1 VRRLGIALGIG
12 LVGLVLLGA
21 LVLGLLAP
29 PTPLQPP
36 ERGARFESV
45 TIVNPGVGRAA
56 QRRVT
61 VEDGRIASIE
71 ASDTGEPG
79 GYLLPGLVDMHVHDA
94 DTSIDGQQDL
104 FSLLYLAHGV
114 TAVRNTGGG
123 TDQLAHRERIA
134 RGEVIGPRIFACGPL
149 HDGKPPI
156 WEFSTVVETP
166 EQAEAAVAFVAGS
179 GFDCVKVYER
189 LLPEVQA
196 ALVGA
201 ARARGLPVVGH
212 VPDRVRF
219 EDAGVDDVQ
228 HLRGLERAEPREPV
242 LDPVGRV
249 RRRVEDWAALGVERI
264 DSVVRTSLAQGIAH
278 TPTLVLLDRVSRLD
292 RVDEQMAEPV
302 MRLLPRFYSALVWDP
317 RGFPWHEGFDAAY
330 WPLAREA
337 TQNARRMV
345 AALSRAGVRIYAGTD
360 VGNPFLVPGASLHE
374 ELRQLVAAGLTPEEA
389 WVAATR
395 APGESL
401 HVPGLGTLAP
411 GAPADLLLFREDPTR
426 DLAALA
432 TLEAVVADGRLY
444 RRGTL
449 DDALRAAQRVYR
461 GWVYDTVSM
470 AIGSRRRDAALE
482 ASRAR

>member
-29 PTPLQPP
+29 PVPLQPP
-36 ERGARFESV
+36 ERGALFENV
-45 TIVNPGVGRAA
+45 TIVSPGAGRAA

-61 VEDGRIASIE
+61 VEGGRIASID
-71 ASDTGEPG
+71 ASDATQAT

-94 DTSIDGQQDL
+94 DPSIDGQQDL

-123 TDQLAHRERIA
+123 TDQLVHRERIV
-134 RGEVIGPRIFACGPL
+134 RGEAAGPRIFACGPL

-166 EQAEAAVAFVAGS
+166 EQAEAAVAFVAES

-219 EDAGVDDVQ
+219 EDAGIDDVQ

-242 LDPVGRV
+242 LDPAGRV
-249 RRRVEDWAALGVERI
+249 RRRVEDWTALGAERI
-264 DSVVRTSLAQGIAH
+264 ELVVRTSLAQGIAH
-278 TPTLVLLDRVSRLD
+278 TPTLALLDRASRMD
-292 RVDEQMAEPV
+292 RPDQQMAEPV
-302 MRLLPRFYSALVWDP
+302 MRLLPRFYSAL
-317 RGFPWHEGFDAAY
+317 
-330 WPLAREA
+330 
-337 TQNARRMV
+337 
-345 AALSRAGVRIYAGTD
+345 
-360 VGNPFLVPGASLHE
+360 
-374 ELRQLVAAGLTPEEA
+374 
-389 WVAATR
+389 
-395 APGESL
+395 
-401 HVPGLGTLAP
+401 
-411 GAPADLLLFREDPTR
+411 
-426 DLAALA
+426 
-432 TLEAVVADGRLY
+432 
-444 RRGTL
+444 
-449 DDALRAAQRVYR
+449 RV
-461 GWVYDTVSM
+461 
-470 AIGSRRRDAALE
+470 
-482 ASRAR
+482 